1 MQRKFLHTAAALAVA
16 VLFASACANYKEPA
30 QAAIN
35 EAETSLQNIAVDAQ
49 KYAPDQ
55 YRAIADQ
62 LEAAKA
68 TFAKGDYKAALAGAR
83 DLPAKV
89 AELAA
94 TTTAAK
100 DQAVAA
106 MTDEWNAL
114 SADVPKMVEAIQS
127 RVDMLSKS
135 RKLPKNIDKASF
147 DAAKSGLESMKQ
159 EWTAATQA
167 SASGNVEEAVAR
179 VKAAQQK
186 GNEVLGLL
194 KMQPTSPG

>member
-1 MQRKFLHTAAALAVA
+1 MQRKFLHTAAALAVT
-16 VLFASACANYKEPA
+16 VLFASGCANYKEPA

-55 YRAIADQ
+55 YRAVADQ

-94 TTTAAK
+94 ATTAAK

>member
-1 MQRKFLHTAAALAVA
+1 MQRKFLHTAAALAVT
-16 VLFASACANYKEPA
+16 VLFASGCANYKEPA

-94 TTTAAK
+94 ATTAAK

>member
-16 VLFASACANYKEPA
+16 LLFASACANYKEPA

-55 YRAIADQ
+55 YRAIAGR
-62 LEAAKA
+62 LESAKA

-94 TTTAAK
+94 ATTAAK

-106 MTDEWNAL
+106 LTDEWNAL

-159 EWTAATQA
+159 DWTAATQA
-167 SASGNVEEAVAR
+167 SATGNVEEAVAR
-179 VKAAQQK
+179 VKSAQQK

-194 KMQPTSPG
+194 KMQPPSPG

>member
-16 VLFASACANYKEPA
+16 ALFASGCANYKEPA

-55 YRAIADQ
+55 YRAVADQ

>member
-16 VLFASACANYKEPA
+16 LLFASACANYKEPA

-35 EAETSLQNIAVDAQ
+35 ESETSLQNIAVDAQ

-68 TFAKGDYKAALAGAR
+68 TFAKGDYKAAHAAAR
-83 DLPAKV
+83 DLPAKMT
-89 AELAA
+89 ELSAS
-94 TTTAAK
+94 TTAAN
-100 DQAVAA
+100 DQAVAG
-106 MTDEWNAL
+106 MKEEWNAL

-135 RKLPKNIDKASF
+135 RKLPKNVDQASF
-147 DAAKSGLESMKQ
+147 DAAKSGLETMKQ
-159 EWTAATQA
+159 DWDAATRA
-167 SASGNVEEAVAR
+167 SAEGNVEEAVAR
-179 VKAAQQK
+179 VKSAQQK
-186 GNEVLGLL
+186 GNEVLALL
-194 KMQPTSPG
+194 KMQPPAAG

>member
-1 MQRKFLHTAAALAVA
+1 MQRKFLHTAAALAILL
-16 VLFASACANYKEPA
+16 LFASACANYREPA

-35 EAETSLQNIAVDAQ
+35 EAGTALQNIAADAQ

-55 YRAIADQ
+55 YRAVADQ
-62 LEAAKA
+62 LESAKS
-68 TFAKGDYKAALAGAR
+68 TFAKGDYKAALAAAR
-83 DLPAKV
+83 DLPGKV
-89 AELAA
+89 TELAS

-106 MTDEWNAL
+106 LKDEWNSL
-114 SADVPKMVEAIQS
+114 SGDIPQMVEAIQS

-135 RKLPKNIDKASF
+135 RKLPKNIDQASF

-159 EWTAATQA
+159 DWTAATQA
-167 SASGNVEEAVAR
+167 SGAGNVEEAVAR
-179 VKAAQQK
+179 VKSAQQK

-194 KMQPTSPG
+194 KMQPPSPG